1 MKQHHPLLRR
11 MLCAALA
18 LAVACMGTPALA
30 KSIPALD
37 PEMTVNSSHAI
48 YYGSEA
54 SLADGVYGAQENVD
68 GEGWVYVQTAADGT
82 DNHVVFTVDL
92 HETRTVYASG
102 IGTIVN
108 GWAEKMENLTL
119 SASENGT
126 DYTPLAA
133 FDNAELAA
141 EWGHRHE
148 WACPEGAPVTARY
161 LRYEFDIATSQ
172 ITDGAVH
179 YVCVDEIDVRTEADT
194 PEPPPVVDPDP
205 GDCVNLAAG
214 RPYTSAWAASGSY
227 ADDGGQLTDGV
238 YSRALSC
245 KAPEWVGY
253 YNEVQDGF
261 EFIVD
266 LGESK
271 RFEQVKMNFLREE
284 GSGIWLRPAACG
296 KIPFTRYFGRDFSRY
311 YGLLFR
317 FLLEAKA
324 RSGQFIFDCAFWGWR
339 HLACRLFRV
348 GTLEFEYRPG
358 RFKRTA
364 SVRHCST
371 LPCSVRIHSPGCPT
385 FRSCAARFLRTG
397 RALLCSAR
405 FVFV

>member
-68 GEGWVYVQTAADGT
+68 GGGWVYVQTAADGT

-126 DYTPLAA
+126 DYTPLAT

-148 WACPEGAPVTARY
+148 WACPEGRAWSQRGICAMNLISRRPRSPTAPS
-161 LRYEFDIATSQ
+161 I
-172 ITDGAVH
+172 
-179 YVCVDEIDVRTEADT
+179 
-194 PEPPPVVDPDP
+194 
-205 GDCVNLAAG
+205 
-214 RPYTSAWAASGSY
+214 TSAWMRS
-227 ADDGGQLTDGV
+227 T
-238 YSRALSC
+238 C
-245 KAPEWVGY
+245 APKP
-253 YNEVQDGF
+253 
-261 EFIVD
+261 IRP
-266 LGESK
+266 S
-271 RFEQVKMNFLREE
+271 
-284 GSGIWLRPAACG
+284 LRPWW
-296 KIPFTRYFGRDFSRY
+296 TRTR
-311 YGLLFR
+311 
-317 FLLEAKA
+317 A
-324 RSGQFIFDCAFWGWR
+324 
-339 HLACRLFRV
+339 
-348 GTLEFEYRPG
+348 
-358 RFKRTA
+358 TA
-364 SVRHCST
+364 
-371 LPCSVRIHSPGCPT
+371 
-385 FRSCAARFLRTG
+385 
-397 RALLCSAR
+397 
-405 FVFV
+405 

>member
-68 GEGWVYVQTAADGT
+68 GGGWVYVQTAADGT

-271 RFEQVKMNFLREE
+271 RFEQVKMNFLR
-284 GSGIWLRPAACG
+284 
-296 KIPFTRYFGRDFSRY
+296 
-311 YGLLFR
+311 
-317 FLLEAKA
+317 
-324 RSGQFIFDCAFWGWR
+324 
-339 HLACRLFRV
+339 
-348 GTLEFEYRPG
+348 
-358 RFKRTA
+358 
-364 SVRHCST
+364 
-371 LPCSVRIHSPGCPT
+371 
-385 FRSCAARFLRTG
+385 
-397 RALLCSAR
+397 
-405 FVFV
+405 

>member
-68 GEGWVYVQTAADGT
+68 GGGWVYVQTAADGT

-179 YVCVDEIDVRTEADT
+179 
-194 PEPPPVVDPDP
+194 
-205 GDCVNLAAG
+205 
-214 RPYTSAWAASGSY
+214 
-227 ADDGGQLTDGV
+227 
-238 YSRALSC
+238 
-245 KAPEWVGY
+245 
-253 YNEVQDGF
+253 
-261 EFIVD
+261 
-266 LGESK
+266 
-271 RFEQVKMNFLREE
+271 
-284 GSGIWLRPAACG
+284 
-296 KIPFTRYFGRDFSRY
+296 
-311 YGLLFR
+311 
-317 FLLEAKA
+317 
-324 RSGQFIFDCAFWGWR
+324 
-339 HLACRLFRV
+339 
-348 GTLEFEYRPG
+348 
-358 RFKRTA
+358 
-364 SVRHCST
+364 
-371 LPCSVRIHSPGCPT
+371 
-385 FRSCAARFLRTG
+385 
-397 RALLCSAR
+397 
-405 FVFV
+405 